1 MRARSRLLLVAIVVV
16 HLLAA
21 RMQAQTPALSR
32 VEGAAVD
39 FSAIDR
45 VIAQELTDTHTPGA
59 AVSIVSGD
67 RVVFSKGYGVASVET
82 REPVRPE
89 MLFRLGSTTKM
100 FTAAALVLL
109 AEKGAVDLN
118 APIGNYVKDLHP
130 KIAQLTAH
138 QLLSHTSGFLD
149 EAPMFGSDDESALEK
164 EVRSWTA
171 NRFFTEPGRIYSYS
185 NPAFWLAGFVVESVS
200 GKRYADQMTASL
212 FKPLGMSRTTLRP
225 LVAMTYPIA
234 QGHDDT
240 PNGPAVVR
248 PAANNAASWPAGSI
262 FSSVEDLSRF
272 VVAFVNG
279 GRIGGEQVLPAA
291 LIAKLSHPNVP
302 IPGSDASYAY
312 GLQVGK
318 VRGVDLVSHAGSRSG
333 YGSLIRMAPRER
345 FGVVIV
351 ANRSGVSLDRTADKA
366 MELLLPLQPAA
377 HETDSAPKAMTTA
390 EMADLAG
397 TYSQSTR
404 TMSIV
409 QREGRLFLARSNQE
423 TALEKVG
430 ANRFRAGDSRLVTV
444 TDAAGKVEYIYTG
457 GRSWRKVS

>member
-16 HLLAA
+16 HLLAP
-21 RMQAQTPALSR
+21 RMQAQT
-32 VEGAAVD
+32 AAVD

-100 FTAAALVLL
+100 FTAAALALL

-149 EAPMFGSDDESALEK
+149 EAPMFGSDDESALE
-164 EVRSWTA
+164 
-171 NRFFTEPGRIYSYS
+171 
-185 NPAFWLAGFVVESVS
+185 
-200 GKRYADQMTASL
+200 
-212 FKPLGMSRTTLRP
+212 
-225 LVAMTYPIA
+225 
-234 QGHDDT
+234 
-240 PNGPAVVR
+240 
-248 PAANNAASWPAGSI
+248 
-262 FSSVEDLSRF
+262 
-272 VVAFVNG
+272 
-279 GRIGGEQVLPAA
+279 
-291 LIAKLSHPNVP
+291 
-302 IPGSDASYAY
+302 
-312 GLQVGK
+312 
-318 VRGVDLVSHAGSRSG
+318 
-333 YGSLIRMAPRER
+333 
-345 FGVVIV
+345 
-351 ANRSGVSLDRTADKA
+351 
-366 MELLLPLQPAA
+366 
-377 HETDSAPKAMTTA
+377 TDSAPKGMTSA

-409 QREGRLFLARSNQE
+409 QRDGRLFLARSNGE

-430 ANRFRAGDSRLVTV
+430 ANSFRAGDSRLVTV
-444 TDAAGKVEYIYTG
+444 ADAAGKVEYLHTG

>member
-1 MRARSRLLLVAIVVV
+1 MRAQSRLLLVAIVVV
-16 HLLAA
+16 HLLAP

-32 VEGAAVD
+32 AEGAAID

-45 VIAQELTDTHTPGA
+45 VVAQELTDTHTPGA

-118 APIGNYVKDLHP
+118 APIGNYVKDLQP
-130 KIAQLTAH
+130 KIARLPA

-200 GKRYADQMTASL
+200 GKRYADEMTASL

-234 QGHDDT
+234 QGT
-240 PNGPAVVR
+240 TTRQKAR
-248 PAANNAASWPAGSI
+248 P
-262 FSSVEDLSRF
+262 
-272 VVAFVNG
+272 
-279 GRIGGEQVLPAA
+279 
-291 LIAKLSHPNVP
+291 
-302 IPGSDASYAY
+302 
-312 GLQVGK
+312 
-318 VRGVDLVSHAGSRSG
+318 
-333 YGSLIRMAPRER
+333 
-345 FGVVIV
+345 
-351 ANRSGVSLDRTADKA
+351 
-366 MELLLPLQPAA
+366 
-377 HETDSAPKAMTTA
+377 
-390 EMADLAG
+390 
-397 TYSQSTR
+397 
-404 TMSIV
+404 
-409 QREGRLFLARSNQE
+409 
-423 TALEKVG
+423 
-430 ANRFRAGDSRLVTV
+430 
-444 TDAAGKVEYIYTG
+444 
-457 GRSWRKVS
+457 

>member
-1 MRARSRLLLVAIVVV
+1 MRPRLLLVAIVVV
-16 HLLAA
+16 HLLAP
-21 RMQAQTPALSR
+21 RVQAQTPALSR

-234 QGHDDT
+234 QGHDDS
-240 PNGPAVVR
+240 PKGPAVIR
-248 PAANNAASWPAGSI
+248 PAA
-262 FSSVEDLSRF
+262 
-272 VVAFVNG
+272 
-279 GRIGGEQVLPAA
+279 
-291 LIAKLSHPNVP
+291 
-302 IPGSDASYAY
+302 
-312 GLQVGK
+312 
-318 VRGVDLVSHAGSRSG
+318 
-333 YGSLIRMAPRER
+333 
-345 FGVVIV
+345 
-351 ANRSGVSLDRTADKA
+351 
-366 MELLLPLQPAA
+366 
-377 HETDSAPKAMTTA
+377 
-390 EMADLAG
+390 
-397 TYSQSTR
+397 
-404 TMSIV
+404 
-409 QREGRLFLARSNQE
+409 
-423 TALEKVG
+423 
-430 ANRFRAGDSRLVTV
+430 
-444 TDAAGKVEYIYTG
+444 
-457 GRSWRKVS
+457 

>member
-1 MRARSRLLLVAIVVV
+1 M
-16 HLLAA
+16 
-21 RMQAQTPALSR
+21 
-32 VEGAAVD
+32 
-39 FSAIDR
+39 
-45 VIAQELTDTHTPGA
+45 
-59 AVSIVSGD
+59 SIVSGD

-118 APIGNYVKDLHP
+118 APIGNYVKDLQP

-138 QLLSHTSGFLD
+138 QLLTHTSGFLD

-200 GKRYADQMTASL
+200 GKRYADELTASL

-234 QGHDDT
+234 QGHDDW
-240 PNGPAVVR
+240 PKGPAVIR

-272 VVAFVNG
+272 VIAFVNG
-279 GRIGGEQVLPAA
+279 GRIGGDQVLPRDADRQTESRERADSRQRRSVRLRPASGEVAWHRSRQPRRFTERLRFAHPHGAA
-291 LIAKLSHPNVP
+291 RAVWRRHRGQSIRRHPQP
-302 IPGSDASYAY
+302 H
-312 GLQVGK
+312 
-318 VRGVDLVSHAGSRSG
+318 RGQGDGTAAAAPAGRARNRFGAEGDDQRGDGRSG
-333 YGSLIRMAPRER
+333 RNLFTID
-345 FGVVIV
+345 
-351 ANRSGVSLDRTADKA
+351 ANDVNR
-366 MELLLPLQPAA
+366 AA
-377 HETDSAPKAMTTA
+377 
-390 EMADLAG
+390 
-397 TYSQSTR
+397 
-404 TMSIV
+404 
-409 QREGRLFLARSNQE
+409 
-423 TALEKVG
+423 
-430 ANRFRAGDSRLVTV
+430 
-444 TDAAGKVEYIYTG
+444 
-457 GRSWRKVS
+457 